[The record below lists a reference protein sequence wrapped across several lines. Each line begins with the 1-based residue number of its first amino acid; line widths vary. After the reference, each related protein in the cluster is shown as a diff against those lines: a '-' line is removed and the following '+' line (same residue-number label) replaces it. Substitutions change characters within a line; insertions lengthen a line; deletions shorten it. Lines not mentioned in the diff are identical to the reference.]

1 MAEIV
6 NNDDGAQG
14 SARKSEVFFKKR
26 REYENDE
33 AVREAVGAM

>member
-1 MAEIV
+1 MMTVLRAV
-6 NNDDGAQG
+6 HG
-14 SARKSEVFFKKR
+14 SRKFFFKKR